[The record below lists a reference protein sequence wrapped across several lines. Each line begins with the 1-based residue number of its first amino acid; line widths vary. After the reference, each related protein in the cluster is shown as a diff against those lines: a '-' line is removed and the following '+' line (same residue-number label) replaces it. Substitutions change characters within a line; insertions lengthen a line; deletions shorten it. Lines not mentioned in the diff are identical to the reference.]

1 MTITDAL
8 AILEINLKPLCRW
21 RRSPDK
27 SYRIF
32 KIALKKAFK
41 RKALQTHPDK
51 TGGDSSQ
58 FREVAAANELLNLI
72 NESELSE
79 LVAEIVAI
87 ATAKRKVQHK
97 DEPPKLEIKV
107 EPRGS
112 KIKITHICEFG
123 IVTSFVSKVV
133 GVTTKSEVDDWT
145 KQIIRAM
152 RSSGLIPDEATSTRI
167 SENCVVTTVILGM
180 ISSEDAN

>member
-1 MTITDAL
+1 MTIVDAL

-58 FREVAAANELLNLI
+58 FREVAAANELLNSVD
-72 NESELSE
+72 ESELSE

-87 ATAKRKVQHK
+87 ATAKRKAQYK

-145 KQIIRAM
+145 KQIIKAM
-152 RSSGLIPDEATSTRI
+152 RSSGLIPDEATSARI
-167 SENCVVTTVILGM
+167 SEKLRRYYSDSGYDFVGRR
-180 ISSEDAN
+180 